1 MSSKSDVKHL
11 LVNTI
16 QGGKHTIEIALNFD
30 VKKIKWLQKSLGGFN
45 IDFLFKSAVDYK
57 DEKKQTHTK
66 WGVCFVCK
74 FGKQQAEAAFFDYL
88 CSLERNVFNNNKNC

>member
-16 QGGKHTIEIALNFD
+16 QGGKHTIELALNFD

-45 IDFLFKSAVDYK
+45 IDFLFKNTVDYK
-57 DEKKQTHTK
+57 DEKTETHTK
-66 WGVCFVCK
+66 WGVCLVCIWK
-74 FGKQQAEAAFFDYL
+74 AT
-88 CSLERNVFNNNKNC
+88 RKNCIFWLFVLFFRKECVQ